1 MIHTATARAGMAA
14 ALLGAA
20 LALAQGASPAAHA
33 GSPVLPIGAINA
45 VSRALAPQAA
55 TTQWVNQAAPWSSF
69 APIADG
75 YFAQGLRA
83 VSIATT
89 VGPDGQV
96 LYSAVFHSEQG
107 TGAQWITP
115 AQDAPT
121 FGRTVDYY
129 AGQGLRLVS
138 TSAVTNP
145 GQFKTP
151 LFTGVFRG
159 GQGADAQLLDGGRT
173 YSAVIGRIRAHHAE
187 GLRLVSLST
196 NVDNY
201 GQIYYGGVFRA
212 GQGHDGEAV
221 SLGNAWEG
229 FAADDARYFGL
240 GYRLVSI
247 STATGTDGR
256 VRYSGVYRDGQ
267 GSGAQYILSARGW
280 ADFAAADKG
289 YFDQGLRLVSLGLT
303 TDAQGTVLYTG
314 AWRGL

>member
-1 MIHTATARAGMAA
+1 MIHTKIARSGMAA

-20 LALAQGASPAAHA
+20 LVLAQGAAPAAHA
-33 GSPVLPIGAINA
+33 GSPMLLIGAIGA
-45 VSRALAPQAA
+45 VSSSHTQAQA
-55 TTQWVNQAAPWSSF
+55 TTQWVNQAVPWAAF
-69 APIADG
+69 APIADA

-89 VGPDGQV
+89 VGSDGQV
-96 LYSAVFHSEQG
+96 LYSGVFHSDQG
-107 TGAQWITP
+107 TDAQWITP
-115 AQDAPT
+115 AQDSST
-121 FGRTVDYY
+121 FGRTVSYY
-129 AGQGLRLVS
+129 ADQGLRLVS
-138 TSAVTNP
+138 SSAVTNP
-145 GQFKTP
+145 GEFKTP

-159 GQGADAQLLDGGRT
+159 GQGTDAQVLDGGRT
-173 YSAVIGRIRAHHAE
+173 YSFVSGRIRTHHSE

-201 GQIYYGGVFRA
+201 GQIYYGGVFRG
-212 GQGHDGEAV
+212 GQGYDGEAF
-221 SLGNAWEG
+221 SLGNAWKG

-240 GYRLVSI
+240 GYRLVTI

-256 VRYSGVYRDGQ
+256 VRYTGVYRDGQ

-314 AWRGL
+314 AWRSQ